1 MGDLVSRSAIIDFL
15 EEEINKAKELETQCE
30 EKYKNGFVLRQCN
43 YSLIKEYIKAL
54 PSINEVIDKIINELT
69 KRIERLQ
76 NLKSNEEIVDVA
88 IKETQR
94 IIEIIQSAV

>member
-1 MGDLVSRSAIIDFL
+1 MGDLVSRSAIINIL

-30 EKYKNGFVLRQCN
+30 EKYKNGFILRQCN
-43 YSLIKEYIKAL
+43 YSLVKEYIEAL
-54 PSINEVIDKIINELT
+54 PSINEIIDKIIDELT

-76 NLKSNEEIVDVA
+76 HLNSDEETVDVA

-94 IIEIIQSAV
+94 IIEIIKSAI